1 MPGKI
6 NIRILAEGNLNSLTL
21 SERTHIAENRQV
33 MKAYLISKLV
43 APKYQIEDG
52 KINMQKNVGH
62 LDRFEHYNRQSA
74 MFDLVF
80 NGQITVDTRATKK
93 QQREAIKRLK
103 KSSKDRHLEKQEKV
117 RCQIPNLKLSEF
129 GFSNKPKFC
138 LGRHYCKKS
147 IISAARFI
155 SRVVMIRVT

>member
-1 MPGKI
+1 MRAKI

-129 GFSNKPKFC
+129 AF
-138 LGRHYCKKS
+138 
-147 IISAARFI
+147 
-155 SRVVMIRVT
+155 